1 MKRTISQPALSM
13 PLVKPRP
20 SRPMPI
26 RMTPLIDVVFILLV
40 FFMVTSYLLPT
51 GYLEL
56 GNDTSTSRG
65 GEGTPLPLLQL
76 QASGEVRWN
85 DRDWSVV
92 ELSQQLTRQ
101 GEREVRLATDGGV
114 PLDSFTR
121 TLSTLDNAGIK
132 AHWKRTTP
140 EGPSSPAP

>member
-1 MKRTISQPALSM
+1 
-13 PLVKPRP
+13 
-20 SRPMPI
+20 MPI

-65 GEGTPLPLLQL
+65 GDGDPLPLLQL
-76 QASGEVRWN
+76 QASGDVHWN
-85 DRDWSVV
+85 DRDWSAL
-92 ELSQQLTRQ
+92 EISQHLVRQ
-101 GEREVRLATDGGV
+101 GEREVRLATDGDV
-114 PLDSFTR
+114 PLDHFTR
-121 TLSTLDNAGIK
+121 TLSTLDNAGLK

-140 EGPSSPAP
+140 DSPATPTP